1 MPLDGEKG
9 ELRYQ
14 HRPVLIREVLEC
26 LRPNEKGIYADCT
39 LGGAGHSYEI
49 LKASSPGGRVIGLDR
64 DADAIEAA
72 VRRLSEFGDR
82 ATLVRGV
89 FSDLPVILEGLG
101 IKQVDGILYDLGVSS
116 YQLDN
121 PHRGFSYQKDAPL
134 DMRMD
139 RETGVTAGDLVNTLT
154 VEELGRIF
162 REYGEERFAG
172 RISSLIVRER
182 DKAPITTT
190 GQLVDIIK
198 RAIPARNR
206 REGPHPAKRTFQA
219 LRIAVNRELDML
231 KEALPGM
238 SGCLKPGG
246 RACVITYHSL
256 EDRIVK
262 EAFREMAR
270 SCLCPKDFPVCVCG
284 KKPLIRIIRP
294 GGVTPSA
301 LEIEENPR
309 ARSARLRVAERLPQA

>member
-14 HRPVLIREVLEC
+14 HRPVLIREVLES

-49 LKASSPGGRVIGLDR
+49 LKASSPGGRLIGLDR

-72 VRRLSEFGDR
+72 ARRLAEFGDR

-89 FSDLPVILEGLG
+89 FPDLPDILKSLG

-139 RETGVTAGDLVNTLT
+139 RETGVTAGDLVNSLT
-154 VEELGRIF
+154 GEALSQII

-172 RISSLIVRER
+172 RIASFIARER
-182 DKAPITTT
+182 EKAPITST

-231 KEALPGM
+231 KEALLGIT
-238 SGCLKPGG
+238 GCLKPGG

-262 EAFREMAR
+262 EVFREMAR

-284 KKPLIRIIRP
+284 KKSLLRVIKP

-301 LEIEENPR
+301 GEIEENPR
-309 ARSARLRVAERLPQA
+309 ARSARLRAAERLP